1 MILIFGER
9 IDVNVETIVAVER
22 NYLGD
27 IISFKTSNDR
37 IISYRKALLE
47 AEEGLL
53 DGVRLSEAGFED
65 GYPYIIEDTFSEYP
79 HI

>member
-1 MILIFGER
+1 M
-9 IDVNVETIVAVER
+9 ETIVAVER

-27 IISFKTSNDR
+27 IISFKTSTER

-53 DGVRLSEAGFED
+53 DGVRLSVASFED
-65 GYPYIIEDTFSEYP
+65 GHPVIIEDTFAEYP

>member
-1 MILIFGER
+1 M
-9 IDVNVETIVAVER
+9 DVNVETIVAVER

-53 DGVRLSEAGFED
+53 DGVKLSETSYED
-65 GYPYIIEDTFSEYP
+65 GYPFIIEDTFTEYP